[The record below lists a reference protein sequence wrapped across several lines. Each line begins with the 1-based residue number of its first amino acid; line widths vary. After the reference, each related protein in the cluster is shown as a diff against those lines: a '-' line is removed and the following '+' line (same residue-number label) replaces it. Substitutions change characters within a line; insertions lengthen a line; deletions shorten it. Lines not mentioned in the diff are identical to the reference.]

1 MFMNGHLMSV
11 FIDNDPTYFRPSGKI
26 GIEVEATGAYYTRNI
41 WLKRM

>member
-1 MFMNGHLMSV
+1 MYMNGHLMSV
-11 FIDNDPTYFRPSGKI
+11 LIDNDPSHFRPSGKI